1 MSVST
6 ALDIAYNEALD
17 LVLIAPQAEPP
28 VCKIMDYGK
37 YCFERDKKDKEAK
50 KKQQK
55 IEIKEIQL
63 SCRIDVNDLNTKL
76 NNAIRFLK
84 SGNKVKVLLKFRGRQ
99 LAHADMGKD
108 LLKRFE
114 EGCSGYGTVE
124 KEPMLE
130 GRNMVMFISPI
141 KN

>member
-1 MSVST
+1 M
-6 ALDIAYNEALD
+6 AYNEALD

-37 YCFERDKKDKEAK
+37 FCFERDKKDKEAR

-55 IEIKEIQL
+55 IEVKEIQL

-99 LAHADMGKD
+99 VTHIDMGKEI
-108 LLKRFE
+108 LKKFE
-114 EGCSGYGTVE
+114 EGCTEFGTVE
-124 KEPMLE
+124 KEPTLE
-130 GRNMVMFISPI
+130 GRNLIMFVSPI

>member
-99 LAHADMGKD
+99 LAHAYIGKD